1 MIRTNNL
8 QLATTKHQT
17 NMCDKATYIRYLKGE
32 GTQYGNSNMYI
43 IRNSSTVKS
52 TEERSLQKIAPPAKL
67 NSDYA
72 NQRQPKQGRVAQRP
86 KKDSGGSINRRVIQS
101 LLNGPR

>member
-1 MIRTNNL
+1 
-8 QLATTKHQT
+8 
-17 NMCDKATYIRYLKGE
+17 MCDKATYMRYLKGE
-32 GTQYGNSNMYI
+32 GTQCGNSNMYI

-52 TEERSLQKIAPPAKL
+52 TEERALQKIAPPARL

-72 NQRQPKQGRVAQRP
+72 NPRQPKQGRVAQRP
-86 KKDSGGSINRRVIQS
+86 KKNTDSGGGINRRIVQA

>member
-1 MIRTNNL
+1 MIRTNSL
-8 QLATTKHQT
+8 HLVTTKQQT
-17 NMCDKATYIRYLKGE
+17 NMCDKATYMRYLKGE

-43 IRNSSTVKS
+43 IRNNSTVKS
-52 TEERSLQKIAPPAKL
+52 TEERALQKIAPPAKL

-72 NQRQPKQGRVAQRP
+72 NPRQPKQGRVAQHP
-86 KKDSGGSINRRVIQS
+86 KKDSGGIINRRIVQA